1 MIYLGVFFRGVRART
16 AILAQYFRLGREA
29 KMIKF
34 RFNENYN
41 KIFSPM
47 QEKANQVAH
56 LSPNLLSLGAGNK

>member
-34 RFNENYN
+34 RFDENYN
-41 KIFSPM
+41 KLSLTM
-47 QEKANQVAH
+47 QEIANQVAH
-56 LSPNLLSLGAGNK
+56 LSPNLLSLGA